1 MKKFFNSLLDLLH
14 SYVDIFVMG
23 GIIVV
28 IVLTINWRLNILF
41 TKNTQDAYADQG
53 NSQGEVEKPNIPPV
67 ELEDPDD
74 EDPID
79 GEPDEPIQ
87 DIETPPVSTETISV
101 EIPPGSTSNKI
112 GDILSSKGLV
122 SSSNE
127 FTSKASEMSLDRKL
141 QSGSFKIPKNSP
153 LEDIVKIIAKQM

>member
-1 MKKFFNSLLDLLH
+1 MKKFFDSLLDLLH

-53 NSQGEVEKPNIPPV
+53 NPHGEIEEPNIPPV
-67 ELEDPDD
+67 DLEDPVDK
-74 EDPID
+74 DPIIE
-79 GEPDEPIQ
+79 EPDEPIQ
-87 DIETPPVSTETISV
+87 DIETPPISNETISI
-101 EIPPGSTSNKI
+101 EIPPGSTSSTI

-122 SSSNE
+122 TSSSE
-127 FTSKASEMSLDRKL
+127 FVSKASEMSLDRKL
-141 QSGSFKIPKNSP
+141 QSGSFKVPKNSP